1 LYVGNININKINL
14 NNNNLS
20 NKKNENEN
28 QDSSSAKT
36 SDKKTVSEFEGVDEI
51 NMNNDNPFYDDP
63 DAPEGCIKRLTKYK
77 KKKFAQKTLIT
88 TIKTYFLEDGS
99 EEVVTI
105 DEIIF
110 D

>member
-1 LYVGNININKINL
+1 MYVGNININKINL

-63 DAPEGCIKRLTKYK
+63 DAPEGCIKRLT
-77 KKKFAQKTLIT
+77 
-88 TIKTYFLEDGS
+88 
-99 EEVVTI
+99 
-105 DEIIF
+105 
-110 D
+110 